1 MVRITWLTMLLLA
14 TVLVAACAGAG
25 ATGAPPSSASPAP
38 SVVVGPV
45 TTEDD
50 AIAAVIAH
58 EPRLAGIQPRDPDM
72 IGQSAWYEVA
82 PASGVGAFIVTVRVG
97 WGDCPSGCIEEH
109 SWTYAVL
116 PDGAVNR
123 QSDSGSAVPP
133 DAWPAPDAGGAAGS
147 GLQITAVAGPNC
159 PVETIGAD
167 PACAPRFVPN
177 VTVLIS
183 DASGAIRHKLV
194 LDASGQGFLAM
205 DPGAY
210 VVNAEGVQGFMNGP
224 EAQKVT
230 VEAGQVTD
238 VTLSFDTGI
247 R

>member
-1 MVRITWLTMLLLA
+1 
-14 TVLVAACAGAG
+14 
-25 ATGAPPSSASPAP
+25 
-38 SVVVGPV
+38 V

-72 IGQSAWYEVA
+72 IGQSSWYEVA
-82 PASGVGAFIVTVRVG
+82 PASGVGAFIVTIRVG

-116 PDGAVNR
+116 PDGTVNR

-133 DAWPAPDAGGAAGS
+133 DAWPAPEAGGAPAS
-147 GLQITAVAGPNC
+147 GLHITAVAGPTC

-167 PACAPRFVPN
+167 PACAPRLVPN
-177 VTVLIS
+177 VTVLIL
-183 DASGAIRHKLV
+183 DATGAVQHKLI
-194 LDASGQGFLAM
+194 LDASGQGSIALE
-205 DPGAY
+205 PGAY
-210 VVNAEGVQGFMNGP
+210 VVNAEGVAGFMNGP
-224 EAQKVT
+224 EAQRVT

-238 VTLSFDTGI
+238 VTLAFDTGI

>member
-1 MVRITWLTMLLLA
+1 MVRMTGLTMLLLA
-14 TVLVAACAGAG
+14 TMLVAACAAG
-25 ATGAPPSSASPAP
+25 ATGTPTSSASPAP
-38 SVVVGPV
+38 SVGVGPV

-50 AIAAVIAH
+50 AIASVIAH

-82 PASGVGAFIVTVRVG
+82 PASGVGAFVVTVRVG

-116 PDGAVNR
+116 PDGTVNR

-133 DAWPAPDAGGAAGS
+133 DAWPAPDAGGGAGS
-147 GLQITAVAGPNC
+147 GLQITAVAGPTC

-177 VTVLIS
+177 VTVLIL
-183 DASGAIRHKLV
+183 DATGAIQHKLN
-194 LDASGQGFLAM
+194 LDATGQRFVALE
-205 DPGAY
+205 PGAY
-210 VVNAEGVQGFMNGP
+210 VVKAEGVEGFMNGP
-224 EAQKVT
+224 EAQRVT

-238 VTLSFDTGI
+238 VTLAFDTGI

>member
-1 MVRITWLTMLLLA
+1 MLLVA
-14 TVLVAACAGAG
+14 TLLVAACAGAG
-25 ATGAPPSSASPAP
+25 APSATPMPSGTPVPSAVS
-38 SVVVGPV
+38 GPV

-58 EPRLAGIQPRDPDM
+58 EPRLAGIQPRDPEL
-72 IGQSAWYEVA
+72 IGQSSWYEVA
-82 PASGVGAFIVTVRVG
+82 PASGVGAFVVTVRVG

-116 PDGAVNR
+116 PDGTVNR

-133 DAWPAPDAGGAAGS
+133 DAWPAPAAGGAAGS
-147 GLQITAVAGPNC
+147 GLHITAVAGPNC

-177 VTVLIS
+177 VTVLIM
-183 DASGAIRHKLV
+183 DATGAVQDKLI
-194 LDASGQGFLAM
+194 LDATGQRFVALE
-205 DPGAY
+205 PGVY
-210 VVNAEGVQGFMNGP
+210 VVNAEGVAGFMNGP

-238 VTLSFDTGI
+238 VTLAFDTGI